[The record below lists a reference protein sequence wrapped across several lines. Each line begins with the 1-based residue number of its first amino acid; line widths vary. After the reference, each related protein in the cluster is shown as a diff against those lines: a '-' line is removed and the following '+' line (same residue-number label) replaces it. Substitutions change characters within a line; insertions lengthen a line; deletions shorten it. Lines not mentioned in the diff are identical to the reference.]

1 MFEEFT
7 TSFEILAS
15 FKNWVTAFSA
25 LDFFVSFFI
34 DEKKKLNKTLKIFP
48 ISLSFYNPFITFA
61 VSSFK
66 TYGGVGEWLK
76 PPVC

>member
-1 MFEEFT
+1 MD
-7 TSFEILAS
+7 LR
-15 FKNWVTAFSA
+15 K
-25 LDFFVSFFI
+25 VS
-34 DEKKKLNKTLKIFP
+34 KKLPIAIGIWLLFLLRKKVTSKNQKIFP

-66 TYGGVGEWLK
+66 TFGGVGEWLK